1 MTHSTIDYTPR
12 GSSGYVV
19 TLTTARGHALTL
31 TGSVT
36 DQSYEL
42 SGHPVLTGNETVV
55 TGLTAHA
62 RHEHLRRRS
71 RSAENR
77 ESHAQAAAQHQKTA
91 TRVADYVEALGDRTR
106 EGWCSSCF
114 RSSEHRKVDDRSLV
128 PPVFLCGRCGGPT
141 TPCFAPRCPHMANR
155 RTGTARL
162 PRYCAEHRHDIPA
175 FDKLESRLTNLDQLP
190 DWLSFERRNLAAA
203 AKVTAAAGV
212 AAVVLAPA
220 ALLAAPAIGGALGG
234 ALGGS
239 MLGGSLSGAAA
250 TSHGLAMLGGGA
262 LSSGPLAFGMLGGTV
277 VVTAAGAALGG
288 SLGAA
293 ATSAYARDDAS
304 FRITK
309 LRDGDGPVVILA
321 SGFLTQN
328 DDGWGTWQRLIDAR
342 YPEAPVY
349 RVFWGSKELGDVWA
363 LLGSTGSKAALA
375 RATAQAAMRGSRKAA
390 AKVPWL
396 MAPFLAHDVAANPW
410 SVAKSRAEMTG
421 AALADILARTDQ
433 APYVLVGH
441 SLGARVMA
449 TAAAAMSTM
458 PGDARLES
466 IHLLGAAIAAD
477 GDHRALSESVT
488 GNVWNYYSS
497 RDKVLA
503 AAYRAAQLRQQA
515 AGSVGLRTKQPRI
528 KNVDVSRAVGG
539 HSEYFAKASLR

>member
-1 MTHSTIDYTPR
+1 MAR
-12 GSSGYVV
+12 GSAGYVV
-19 TLTTARGHALTL
+19 TLTTARGHTLTL
-31 TGSVT
+31 TGSVA
-36 DQSYEL
+36 DQSFDL
-42 SGHPVLTGNETVV
+42 SGHSALSGNETVV
-55 TGLTAHA
+55 TGLTAYA

-71 RSAENR
+71 RSVENR
-77 ESHAQAAAQHQKTA
+77 ESHDRAATQHSKIA
-91 TRVADYVEALGDRTR
+91 TRVADHVEELGDRTR

-114 RSSEHRKVDDRSLV
+114 RLSEHRKVDDRTLV
-128 PPVFLCGRCGGPT
+128 PPVFLCGLCGGPT

-175 FDKLESRLTNLDQLP
+175 FDKLASRLTDLEELP
-190 DWLSFERRNLAAA
+190 DWLAFERRNLAAA
-203 AKVTAAAGV
+203 TKVTAAAGV

-220 ALLAAPAIGGALGG
+220 ALLAAPAIGG

-262 LSSGPLAFGMLGGTV
+262 LGSGPLAFGMLGGTV

-293 ATSAYARDDAS
+293 ATSAYVRDDSS
-304 FRITK
+304 FKIVK
-309 LRDGDGPVVILA
+309 LRDGDGPAVLLA
-321 SGFLTQN
+321 SGFLTEK
-328 DDGWGTWQRLIDAR
+328 DDGWGSWRRIIDDR
-342 YPEAPVY
+342 YLHAPVY

-363 LLGSTGSKAALA
+363 LLGSTGSKAAIA

-396 MAPFLAHDVAANPW
+396 MAPFLAHDLAANPW
-410 SVAKSRAEMTG
+410 MVAKNRAEMTG

-458 PGDARLES
+458 PGTARLES
-466 IHLLGAAIAAD
+466 VHLLGAAIAAES
-477 GDHRALSESVT
+477 DHRALGESVT
-488 GNVWNYYSS
+488 GIVWNYFSS

-528 KNVDVSRAVGG
+528 KNVDLSRQVTG
-539 HSEYFAKASLR
+539 HSDYFEKAALR